1 MWFLWPAPT
10 HVTPAFQAVY
20 TELNFFSYREVND
33 FACFLVPQV
42 HLVNLYYPYAKH
54 VGVPNPFG
62 NQIQLI
68 SLEKVVKTKSNGYDI
83 NQRKNVII

>member
-1 MWFLWPAPT
+1 M
-10 HVTPAFQAVY
+10 
-20 TELNFFSYREVND
+20 
-33 FACFLVPQV
+33 
-42 HLVNLYYPYAKH
+42 NLYYPYAKH

>member
-1 MWFLWPAPT
+1 MQHLPFKL
-10 HVTPAFQAVY
+10 Y
-20 TELNFFSYREVND
+20 ILNSKKKFCREVND

-42 HLVNLYYPYAKH
+42 QLVNLYYPYAKH

-62 NQIQLI
+62 NQIQLT
-68 SLEKVVKTKSNGYDI
+68 SLEKVLKTESNGYDV